1 MKHTL
6 TRFEMNLYD
15 WNFWTADVV
24 AKFADW
30 LKENGETRVD
40 KKSKEFQNAL
50 MLGFAYQYH
59 RRLFNA
65 IDQRGFRV

>member
-24 AKFADW
+24 AKFAAW

-50 MLGFAYQYH
+50 MLG
-59 RRLFNA
+59 L
-65 IDQRGFRV
+65 

>member
-1 MKHTL
+1 MTEKRSLAINEMK
-6 TRFEMNLYD
+6 ED
-15 WNFWTADVV
+15 
-24 AKFADW
+24 
-30 LKENGETRVD
+30 GETKVD

>member
-1 MKHTL
+1 MKHTV

-50 MLGFAYQYH
+50 MLGFAYQYN